1 MTAGDNSIEYVNP
14 YSLSQTI
21 NSDLISILDPNG
33 STTSIIKPQLNYQI
47 PIFKSIDVSNLI
59 DLNNTKIQTQT
70 NETRINKAKDSS
82 DDHQNNPLS
91 KDYDTN
97 GENIVGGIDDI
108 VEDIKLYVSIDKLKP
123 ENFQNQLTTII
134 INQFP
139 TNLKSNLIEQL
150 LKMLMNL
157 KNLCGRLLIMN

>member
-59 DLNNTKIQTQT
+59 DLNNTKIKLKQMKLELIKLKIPVMTT
-70 NETRINKAKDSS
+70 KTI
-82 DDHQNNPLS
+82 PV
-91 KDYDTN
+91 KDYDTS
-97 GENIVGGIDDI
+97 GRTLLEELMI
-108 VEDIKLYVSIDKLKP
+108 
-123 ENFQNQLTTII
+123 
-134 INQFP
+134 
-139 TNLKSNLIEQL
+139 L
-150 LKMLMNL
+150 LKILNYMYL
-157 KNLCGRLLIMN
+157 

>member
-59 DLNNTKIQTQT
+59 DLNNTKIKLKQMKL
-70 NETRINKAKDSS
+70 E
-82 DDHQNNPLS
+82 L
-91 KDYDTN
+91 
-97 GENIVGGIDDI
+97 
-108 VEDIKLYVSIDKLKP
+108 IKLKIPVMTTKSIPVK
-123 ENFQNQLTTII
+123 
-134 INQFP
+134 
-139 TNLKSNLIEQL
+139 
-150 LKMLMNL
+150 
-157 KNLCGRLLIMN
+157 RL

>member
-82 DDHQNNPLS
+82 DDHQNNPCQKIMTLAGR
-91 KDYDTN
+91 T
-97 GENIVGGIDDI
+97 
-108 VEDIKLYVSIDKLKP
+108 
-123 ENFQNQLTTII
+123 
-134 INQFP
+134 
-139 TNLKSNLIEQL
+139 L
-150 LKMLMNL
+150 LRN
-157 KNLCGRLLIMN
+157 

>member
-82 DDHQNNPLS
+82 DDHQINPLS

-97 GENIVGGIDDI
+97 GRTLLEELMI
-108 VEDIKLYVSIDKLKP
+108 
-123 ENFQNQLTTII
+123 
-134 INQFP
+134 
-139 TNLKSNLIEQL
+139 L
-150 LKMLMNL
+150 LKILNYMYL
-157 KNLCGRLLIMN
+157 

>member
-1 MTAGDNSIEYVNP
+1 M
-14 YSLSQTI
+14 
-21 NSDLISILDPNG
+21 
-33 STTSIIKPQLNYQI
+33 
-47 PIFKSIDVSNLI
+47 
-59 DLNNTKIQTQT
+59 NNTKIQTQT

-91 KDYDTN
+91 KDYDTS

>member
-59 DLNNTKIQTQT
+59 DLNNTKIKLKQMKL
-70 NETRINKAKDSS
+70 E
-82 DDHQNNPLS
+82 L
-91 KDYDTN
+91 
-97 GENIVGGIDDI
+97 
-108 VEDIKLYVSIDKLKP
+108 IKLKIPVMTTKTIPCQKIMT
-123 ENFQNQLTTII
+123 LTGRTLLEELMI
-134 INQFP
+134 
-139 TNLKSNLIEQL
+139 L
-150 LKMLMNL
+150 LKILNYMYL
-157 KNLCGRLLIMN
+157 